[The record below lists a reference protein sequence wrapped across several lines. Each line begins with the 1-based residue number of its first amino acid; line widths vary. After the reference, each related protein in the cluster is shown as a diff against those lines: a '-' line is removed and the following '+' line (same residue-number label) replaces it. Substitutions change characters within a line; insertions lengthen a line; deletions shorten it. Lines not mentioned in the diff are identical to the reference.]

1 LIKLNIFQRAV
12 LIICFTNLKKITWT
26 VLTTDFD
33 IDNLS
38 VIHDD

>member
-1 LIKLNIFQRAV
+1 
-12 LIICFTNLKKITWT
+12 LKKIMWT
-26 VLTTDFD
+26 VLATDFD